1 MDKTY
6 AQGYVPTVKNG
17 STTIILPLIG
27 QTYDG
32 KVTITA
38 DLGAA
43 SGSPFV
49 FGNYSQV
56 ANGGSPYVF
65 ALTIPLAPG
74 RINGA
79 YPVILNADYLDIS
92 GMRTTQSFTVYVT
105 ITDGKTPVNPNAPAH
120 QERKR

>member
-74 RINGA
+74 ASTALI
-79 YPVILNADYLDIS
+79 P
-92 GMRTTQSFTVYVT
+92 
-105 ITDGKTPVNPNAPAH
+105 
-120 QERKR
+120 